1 MITGSWHAQGDGSA
15 NSLRHAQTSQDPEAD
30 QESTEAPF
38 LDRGTVFTLIFFYLL
53 ILLIGLL

>member
-1 MITGSWHAQGDGSA
+1 MLTGSWHAQGDGSA
-15 NSLRHAQTSQDPEAD
+15 NSLRYAQTSQDPEAD

-38 LDRGTVFTLIFFYLL
+38 LDRGKVLTLIFFYLL